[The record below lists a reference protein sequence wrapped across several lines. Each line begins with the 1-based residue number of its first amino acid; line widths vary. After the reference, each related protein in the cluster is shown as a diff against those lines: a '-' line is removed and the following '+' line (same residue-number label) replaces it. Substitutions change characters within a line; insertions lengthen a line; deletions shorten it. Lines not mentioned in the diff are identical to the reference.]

1 MKTLVFGG
9 KVVNE
14 GRQYDASV
22 IIGNGIIADIME
34 GTAIP
39 RGIFDNTIDASGSY
53 VLPGVIDSH
62 VHFREPGLC
71 SKADIAS
78 ESRAAAYG
86 GVTSYFDMPNTNPQ
100 TVDSESLEAKFQ
112 LGAKRSHVNYSFF
125 PGATNSNS
133 EFLSSL
139 DSRRVPGIKLFMGSS
154 TGNMLVDKREA
165 LQRVFKTASE
175 KGLVLMAHC
184 EDTDIINRNMTLFK
198 EQFATDDPPI
208 ECHPLIRSTEACM
221 TSTQLGADMAKV
233 FGTRFHVAHITTEE
247 ELQLIGGN
255 ITAEVCVAHLLFDE
269 ESYREKGA
277 LIKCNPAIKTAKD
290 RLALRKALKSGLI
303 TTVSTDHAPH
313 LFSEKQGGSASA
325 VSGMPMLQFSLPA
338 MLTLASEENIAIEKV
353 VELMCHNQ
361 ATLFGVAERGFI
373 RKGYKA
379 DLAIVRPEEWTVS
392 SDCIQSKCGWSPMEG
407 RQLGWKVMQTICNGH
422 LIYNKG
428 EFLSDC
434 KGEEIR
440 FARQ

>member
-1 MKTLVFGG
+1 MKTLISGG

-22 IIGNGIIADIME
+22 IIENGIIADIME

-39 RGIFDNTIDASGSY
+39 RGIFDNTVDASGSY

-100 TVDSESLEAKFQ
+100 TVDDESLEAKFR
-112 LGAKRSHVNYSFF
+112 LGSERSHVNYSFF

-139 DSRRVPGIKLFMGSS
+139 DAGRVPGIKLFMGSS

-165 LQRVFKTASE
+165 LQRVFKTAAE

-184 EDTDIINRNMTLFK
+184 EDTDIINRNMALFK

-208 ECHPLIRSTEACM
+208 ECHPLIRSAEACM
-221 TSTQLGADMAKV
+221 ASTQLGADMAHA

-277 LIKCNPAIKTAKD
+277 LIKCNPAVKTAKD

-313 LFSEKQGGSASA
+313 LLSEKQGGSARA

-338 MLTLASEENIAIEKV
+338 MLMLASEENIAIERI

-379 DLAIVRPEEWTVS
+379 DLAIVRQEEWTVS
-392 SDCIQSKCGWSPMEG
+392 RDCIQSKCGWSPMEG

-428 EFLSDC
+428 EFLPDC